1 MPGKHDTGN
10 LRRLQPLIHSE
21 KTRFGQKLELLA
33 QTRKSG
39 NAEPVGANKY
49 THEMTETNQRIRID
63 KWLWAVRIYK
73 TRTLAM
79 QACKAGHVKV
89 DGHNVKPSRFV
100 HIGES
105 IQARNGTV
113 LRKVKVTGLLEQR
126 VSAKEVVQFVKD
138 LTPPEDLRPKSSG
151 AIPQPVILHKK
162 GAGRPTKRDRRK
174 LEELDWG

>member
-1 MPGKHDTGN
+1 
-10 LRRLQPLIHSE
+10 
-21 KTRFGQKLELLA
+21 
-33 QTRKSG
+33 
-39 NAEPVGANKY
+39 
-49 THEMTETNQRIRID
+49 MTETNQRVRID

-100 HIGES
+100 HIGDD
-105 IQARNGTV
+105 IQARNGSV

-126 VSAKEVVQFVKD
+126 VSAKEAVEFVEEV
-138 LTPPEDLRPKSSG
+138 TPPEDLRPKTS
-151 AIPQPVILHKK
+151 APIPQPVVLYKK

-174 LEELDWG
+174 MEELDWG